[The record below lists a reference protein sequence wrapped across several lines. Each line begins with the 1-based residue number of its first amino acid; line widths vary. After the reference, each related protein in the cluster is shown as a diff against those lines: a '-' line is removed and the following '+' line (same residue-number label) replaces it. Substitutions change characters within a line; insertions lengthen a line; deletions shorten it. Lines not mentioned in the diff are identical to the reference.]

1 VIIFTE
7 KGDQI
12 RGDLINRI
20 VVRSDCVPVPV
31 TVEAEIRAD
40 ESLVKLLKEGKTIIV
55 GNDLFRIIKT
65 LEVESR
71 VSQGAHNVGGVKL
84 FALLDNCHS
93 VAFVR
98 DKSIIK
104 STTTLSAVYKA
115 AGATMKGLEG
125 DIPIPRFSCFIGSV
139 PSFHIARVMQE
150 EGGVIR
156 WKNGKMHFI
165 RLPDLFKQKPVMTIP
180 DNASDDVKSGFL
192 ERHEVPSCYSVDD
205 KGEVVGGNVKKPRT
219 TAYIPFKNAQQLQN
233 MTRCLIH
240 KKRSK
245 VTLNMKLSAGD
256 LIAVSGANPLA
267 VITAAHVFESGTNG
281 MGNQYTRLW
290 LGELSS

>member
-1 VIIFTE
+1 MIIFTE

-12 RGDLINRI
+12 RGDLINRVI
-20 VVRSDCVPVPV
+20 VRSDCVPVPV
-31 TVEAEIRAD
+31 TVEAEIRTD
-40 ESLVKLLKEGKTIIV
+40 ESLVKTLQEGKTITV

-65 LEVESR
+65 TEVESR
-71 VSQGAHNVGGVKL
+71 LSQGGHNVGGVKL

-93 VAFVR
+93 AAFVR
-98 DKSIIK
+98 DRSIIK
-104 STTTLSAVYKA
+104 SQTTLSAIYKA
-115 AGATMKGLEG
+115 AGATMKTLAG
-125 DIPIPRFSCFIGSV
+125 DIPVPRFSCFIGGV

-156 WKNGKMHFI
+156 WKNGKMQFI

-180 DNASDDVKSGFL
+180 DNASDDVNSGFL

-205 KGEVVGGNVKKPRT
+205 KGDVVGGNTKKPRT
-219 TAYIPFKNAQQLQN
+219 TVYIPFKNAQQLQN

-245 VTLNMKLSAGD
+245 VTLNMKLAAGD

-290 LGELSS
+290 LGALSS